1 VRPRSSKTKVWLKCL
16 GLRQSLWS
24 IGSVADDLAVS
35 DLSRI
40 EMHNTFNHLQWSN
53 VDNTVLFAPP
63 TGEQPYPSLD
73 MITGDRDRE
82 SCSWLYALGFSLSP
96 D

>member
-1 VRPRSSKTKVWLKCL
+1 
-16 GLRQSLWS
+16 
-24 IGSVADDLAVS
+24 
-35 DLSRI
+35 
-40 EMHNTFNHLQWSN
+40 MHNTFNHLQWSN